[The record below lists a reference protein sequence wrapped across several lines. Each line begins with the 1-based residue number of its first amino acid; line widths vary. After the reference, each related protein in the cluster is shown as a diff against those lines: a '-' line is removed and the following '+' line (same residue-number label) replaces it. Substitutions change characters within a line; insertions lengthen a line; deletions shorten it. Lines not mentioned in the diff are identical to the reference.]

1 VVQEKLDAERSKR
14 KLADLTDALRQQR
27 EIDAQIERAR
37 VLDQC
42 AAAQHSGQQDDN
54 ERQPRLQLERRAQDG
69 EILQLSIGRPGE
81 SSEDGRGALAT
92 EEHGT
97 EPSSG
102 RARSRPFEDL
112 TAAASAGGHEKGAAS
127 GTGSVFHSTA
137 KKRSNVRCCM
147 QLQMAALLCILLVNF
162 VSSVVLPKN
171 LNLCCL

>member
-1 VVQEKLDAERSKR
+1 VIQEKLDAERSKR

-37 VLDQC
+37 VLDQ
-42 AAAQHSGQQDDN
+42 
-54 ERQPRLQLERRAQDG
+54 DG

-92 EEHGT
+92 GEHST
-97 EPSSG
+97 EPSAG

-127 GTGSVFHSTA
+127 GTGNVLPSTA
-137 KKRSNVRCCM
+137 KKRSNVRCCIHS
-147 QLQMAALLCILLVNF
+147 QMAALLCILLVNF
-162 VSSVVLPKN
+162 VSSIVLSDN
-171 LNLCCL
+171 LNL